1 MKMIV
6 VIGLVVAVILIIT
19 ISIVIYLK
27 LGKKKKENEFQSVE
41 MENSLHAGETNP
53 DPLNE
58 QPPPTFKHVK
68 YNKERNELLE
78 DKKSKNQCDNEL
90 PYSLNPPTDSK
101 NESNA
106 PSAPLETSISE
117 IPDFP
122 PPPYSNS

>member
-78 DKKSKNQCDNEL
+78 DKKSMNQSGNEL
-90 PYSLNPPTDSK
+90 PYSLNPPTDPK

-106 PSAPLETSISE
+106 PSAPLEPSISE
-117 IPDFP
+117 IPDIP
-122 PPPYSNS
+122 PPPYSNN